1 MFYNVGKASLAMG
14 QRRKE
19 IRSERA
25 AIREE
30 FERWKASNPYA
41 TAMDFHAKVKQ
52 LGSTTPG
59 GSVALPDGMSIQ
71 RMAADNLR
79 KKQEDELR
87 EQRRRQ
93 AEDLDIQVKR
103 TTFVRQMIKDTNGQ
117 KDPEDL
123 LSAAGMEVNT
133 DNLKWARGLQASIV
147 EENERISSQR
157 AADNAYR
164 WTSQFNQW
172 RSDPANR
179 YLSDDRFPG
188 YNYLSETGMAPQTMT
203 AQSTPSASSGRS
215 PAVVSDAGPVMP
227 SPAPASAPASAPTSA
242 ASSATSQVPV
252 DLRLQLSLNADMQG
266 IYQKRPDNFLGP
278 NGLETLQQTAI
289 SVARAGGSQ
298 ASDAAIIAALK
309 DTEFYR
315 SYETELD
322 TETFKAGLLV
332 GRPANQMAISVGE
345 GKDAQSIKLEDIL
358 TDEVNN
364 TGIFNNRVVPA
375 YAVDEFAAIMRPY
388 FVMGDGGITMTPN
401 ITEQQLAELEAQLNS
416 AGIYDTSQVARQ
428 RDQILRQEKTFTSV
442 NDLLADQGAEIAQMQ
457 EALVAEVKAAGNTL
471 YARKQ
476 AAEQRAGQLMR
487 FKAMTAANDP
497 VAIYAA
503 GGAYALDLLPASEH
517 QAYNPAAAAAL
528 YDDAINAILEAANDP
543 SLEVDP
549 TEQAE
554 IDRQATE
561 TDRVIDL
568 SDEIVTDATV
578 SAAVEALGGYGIGVE
593 FSTDSSGQSRRSS
606 IGRTPL
612 SRELLQGS
620 PDRQQ
625 AVVRAMASAFD
636 AFEAQRGTGLQNTPI
651 KNKKGLLPI
660 FMAMVAREV
669 TAQQQAWSQFP
680 GYNRAIADAESQFA
694 TALNM
699 SSVFTSSEVTE
710 LQGDFK
716 KYISQ
721 ATRQHRF
728 IAEDAFGATPRIKNV
743 TQMDIFGAD
752 DSGLPE
758 GARLVPGN

>member
-30 FERWKASNPYA
+30 FERWKANNPYA

-52 LGSTTPG
+52 LGSSTPG
-59 GSVALPDGMSIQ
+59 GSVALPDRMAIQ

-103 TTFVRQMIKDTNGQ
+103 TAFVRQMIKDTNGQ

-147 EENERISSQR
+147 EENERNRAQR
-157 AADNAYR
+157 AADDAYR

-172 RSDPANR
+172 RSEEANR
-179 YLSDDRFPG
+179 YLPDDRFPG
-188 YNYLSETGMAPQTMT
+188 YNYLSETGMAPQTVT
-203 AQSTPSASSGRS
+203 AQPTPSASSGRS
-215 PAVVSDAGPVMP
+215 PSVVGDVGPIMP
-227 SPAPASAPASAPTSA
+227 SPAPASAPTSA

-252 DLRLQLSLNADMQG
+252 DLRLQMALNTDMQG
-266 IYQKRPDNFLGP
+266 IYQQRPGDFLGP

-298 ASDAAIIAALK
+298 ASDEAIIAALK

-315 SYETELD
+315 SYEVMVD
-322 TETFKAGLLV
+322 TATFKAGLSA
-332 GRPANQMAISVGE
+332 GRPANEMAISVGD
-345 GKDAQSIKLEDIL
+345 GKNAQSIKLKDIL

-364 TGIFNNRVVPA
+364 TGIFDNRVVPA

-388 FVMGDGGITMTPN
+388 FVIGDDGVTMTPN
-401 ITEQQLAELEAQLNS
+401 ITEAQLADLEAQLNS
-416 AGIYDTSQVARQ
+416 AGIYDTSQVAMQ
-428 RDQILRQEKTFTSV
+428 RDQILRQEKTFASV
-442 NDLLADQGAEIAQMQ
+442 NDLLADQSAEIAEMQ
-457 EALVAEVKAAGNTL
+457 KAFVAEVKAAGNTL

-517 QAYNPAAAAAL
+517 QAYNPVAAAAL

-549 TEQAE
+549 AEQADADLNALMQDTALQSASTAVTE
-554 IDRQATE
+554 ADR
-561 TDRVIDL
+561 
-568 SDEIVTDATV
+568 ATV
-578 SAAVEALGGYGIGVE
+578 SALTSQLSQPVDLRIATVSDGVMERVPMLQQGPLADVIASSEGDAFIQALKAGLIIYRDHVPGPSPMNAGNVFSAAAQGLGRVATSGEFELPRQDKAKQTFKATLANLGVPEARRDELSDLFMDEILNSLQEFETGQSQQIFGTGAMVPVTKTAVEYL
-593 FSTDSSGQSRRSS
+593 T
-606 IGRTPL
+606 
-612 SRELLQGS
+612 ELLLPPATQIS
-620 PDRQQ
+620 TPSD
-625 AVVRAMASAFD
+625 MLKASV
-636 AFEAQRGTGLQNTPI
+636 P
-651 KNKKGLLPI
+651 
-660 FMAMVAREV
+660 
-669 TAQQQAWSQFP
+669 
-680 GYNRAIADAESQFA
+680 
-694 TALNM
+694 
-699 SSVFTSSEVTE
+699 
-710 LQGDFK
+710 
-716 KYISQ
+716 
-721 ATRQHRF
+721 
-728 IAEDAFGATPRIKNV
+728 
-743 TQMDIFGAD
+743 
-752 DSGLPE
+752 
-758 GARLVPGN
+758 GARLVPSN